1 MPAEHSRSVQTTWL
15 YTLGSIVF
23 FVGFFAVF
31 VALFML
37 ETYLMAPSALGAA
50 LIVLQ
55 LVAVAAQIRYCWF
68 LKAGR
73 GGGLPGA
80 WWTAALIAPATASW
94 VLGLFAPGYEFAAA
108 ASLWA
113 ACCIVVCLLPKAWRW
128 PALGASVVIFVAQPV
143 IATALLGAPFPFTT
157 RGAAWAISLYA
168 LTLPFMLLASL
179 WWWEIVVELDRHRRT
194 AGELAVTRERLRFAS
209 DLHDI
214 QGHHLQVI
222 SLKSELAERLLERDP
237 SAAREHIHE
246 VRLIAKE
253 ALEETRSLVAGYRR
267 VALVDELENAREVLT
282 AAGAD
287 CDLRLGDLPA
297 DAAVRS
303 ALASVVREATTNIL
317 RHSSATHVSIAL
329 STAGGRCD
337 LVIANDGMSAEVVAE
352 EAVPAGGERA
362 SSRSAGSELAGSGLT
377 GLRERLA
384 AIAGTLETSADATRG
399 RFELRVS
406 VPVAAEVTA

>member
-1 MPAEHSRSVQTTWL
+1 MPAEHSRSVHTTWL

-31 VALFML
+31 VALIML
-37 ETYLMAPSALGAA
+37 EPYAASPTTLGAV

-55 LVAVAAQIRYCWF
+55 LISGAAQIRFCWF
-68 LKAGR
+68 LRAGR
-73 GGGLPGA
+73 GGGLPGVG
-80 WWTAALIAPATASW
+80 WTTL
-94 VLGLFAPGYEFAAA
+94 LFAPAAA
-108 ASLWA
+108 TWVVGLFSPGNEFVAGAALWA
-113 ACCIVVCLLPKAWRW
+113 ACCLAVCLLPKAWRW
-128 PALGASVVIFVAQPV
+128 PALAASAVLFIAHPV
-143 IATALLGAPFPFTT
+143 IATVVLGAPFPFTT
-157 RGAAWAISLYA
+157 GRIAWPVAIYA
-168 LTLPFMLLASL
+168 VTLPFMLLSSL

-237 SAAREHIHE
+237 DAAREHIHE

-287 CDLRLGDLPA
+287 CDLRLGELPA
-297 DAAVRS
+297 DASARS

-317 RHSSATHVSIAL
+317 RHSSATHVSIVL
-329 STAGGRCD
+329 STVDGRCD
-337 LVIANDGMSAEVVAE
+337 LVIANDGASVGEVGSAA
-352 EAVPAGGERA
+352 
-362 SSRSAGSELAGSGLT
+362 AGSGLE

-384 AIAGTLETSADATRG
+384 AVGGTLEASTDAARG

-406 VPVAAEVTA
+406 VPVVAEVTA